1 MSSVRANEAPR
12 WREYGLRRAVAAL
25 IELNANVFSNIERNQ
40 LSLPA
45 ELSEVGGH
53 DEGGYGERE
62 KDPADQPA
70 QDPILGRDRRFQLS
84 LLLG

>member
-12 WREYGLRRAVAAL
+12 WREFRLSGVIAAM
-25 IELNANVFSNIERNQ
+25 IELNANMFSDIETNQ

-45 ELSEVGGH
+45 GLSEVGGH

-62 KDPADQPA
+62 EDPADQPA